1 MSTRMNWRNAG
12 LSSKRSL
19 SIRDEAEYRDHDAAS
34 RWLNGK
40 AKFMA
45 AKAKKRGKRG
55 RRSA

>member
-1 MSTRMNWRNAG
+1 MSTRMNWRNAA

-19 SIRDEAEYRDHDAAS
+19 SIRDEVEYRDHDAAS

-40 AKFMA
+40 AKVRA
-45 AKAKKRGKRG
+45 AAAKKRDKRK